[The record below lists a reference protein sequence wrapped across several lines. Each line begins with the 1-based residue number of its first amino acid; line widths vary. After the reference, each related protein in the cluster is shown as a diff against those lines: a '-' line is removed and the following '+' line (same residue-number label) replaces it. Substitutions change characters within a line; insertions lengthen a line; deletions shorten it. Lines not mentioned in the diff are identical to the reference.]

1 MSRYTKETMK
11 VLVIPDVHLKPWIFE
26 RAADALKKAA
36 ADCAVC
42 LMDIPDDWNQEF
54 NLDLYLETFDAA
66 INFAKAYPD
75 TLWCWGNHDLSYVWG
90 MMETG
95 FSWFAQSAAAS
106 KLVKLQMA
114 LPNID
119 QLAYVHRIDNVL
131 FCHGGLTG
139 AFVRKYAKPDEYND
153 LDAVVHTINRLDC
166 EDMWN
171 DDSPIWFRPQYHRD
185 TKMYKQQ
192 EVLQVV
198 GHTPVKI
205 IERIGNMISCDV
217 FSTYRDGTPIGSQ
230 VLPVIDTQRQEIC
243 GLESDR

>member
-1 MSRYTKETMK
+1 MR

-36 ADCAVC
+36 ADRAVC
-42 LMDIPDDWNQEF
+42 LMDIPDDWNQEY
-54 NLDLYLETFDAA
+54 NLDLYSQTFDAA
-66 INFAKAYPD
+66 IDFAEACPD

-95 FSWFAQSAAAS
+95 FSWFAQSTAAS
-106 KLVKLQMA
+106 KLAKLQMA

-119 QLAYVHRIDNVL
+119 QLGYLHRIDNVL
-131 FCHGGLTG
+131 FCHGGLTE
-139 AFVRKYAKPDEYND
+139 AFVRKYAKPDEYDD

-185 TKMYKQQ
+185 TKMYKQ
-192 EVLQVV
+192 
-198 GHTPVKI
+198 
-205 IERIGNMISCDV
+205 
-217 FSTYRDGTPIGSQ
+217 
-230 VLPVIDTQRQEIC
+230 
-243 GLESDR
+243 